1 MTRSH
6 MQMNE
11 AKKLIEELRSDQ
23 QVAVAVAKR
32 DFHVQLE
39 ARDEE
44 LTKCR
49 ELIWQM
55 QTENDTLKET
65 LEQTK
70 QSGNLFAQVIH
81 LCSSFV

>member
-1 MTRSH
+1 

-44 LTKCR
+44 LAKCR
-49 ELIWQM
+49 ELIRQT

-65 LEQTK
+65 LEQTR
-70 QSGNLFAQVIH
+70 QSGNLSA
-81 LCSSFV
+81 

>member
-6 MQMNE
+6 VQMTE

-39 ARDEE
+39 ERDEE

-49 ELIWQM
+49 ELIRQM
-55 QTENDTLKET
+55 QTENDTLKAT

-70 QSGNLFAQVIH
+70 QSGKLSA
-81 LCSSFV
+81 